1 MHFAFALA
9 FTLAAPP
16 QDRWLGRDKLKH
28 FAAAAAIQSLA
39 YAAVRPQVASRS
51 SAVWSATAVTATISL
66 GKEVVDRRR
75 GGRFSARDLVWDA
88 AGAGTATL
96 AIILGARK

>member
-51 SAVWSATAVTATISL
+51 RAVWSATAVTATISL
-66 GKEVVDRRR
+66 GKEVVVRR